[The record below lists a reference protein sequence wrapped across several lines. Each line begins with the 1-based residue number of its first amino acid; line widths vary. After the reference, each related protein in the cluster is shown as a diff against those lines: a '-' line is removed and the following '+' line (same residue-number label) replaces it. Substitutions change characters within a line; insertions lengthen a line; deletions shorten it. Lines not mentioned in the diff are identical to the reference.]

1 MPTQD
6 YAQKC
11 KAFLWRS
18 STSMFLF
25 IDIGFKLRFDF
36 GNEQKVYTT
45 DYQEESW
52 ERRGTRGELGEQEGG
67 WTAEPFVGLVSYPS

>member
-1 MPTQD
+1 MPTQH

-18 STSMFLF
+18 STSMFLS
-25 IDIGFKLRFDF
+25 IDIGFKLKFDF

-45 DYQEESW
+45 AYQEESW
-52 ERRGTRGELGEQEGG
+52 EREQEGG
-67 WTAEPFVGLVSYPS
+67 WTAEPFEGLVSIFPS